1 MAWSPACKALSLTVL
16 PSIRYLPNATEVWV
30 SLMWWSLTGSG
41 CLRVLWGEKKIL
53 VLLESCLLTK
63 AHQRSWN
70 LIKIN
75 LIVVISII
83 YFYPYV
89 KQGCVLYFFK
99 TLKTIT
105 WDNEHMNIHIFINS
119 RTIIIY
125 RGFF

>member
-1 MAWSPACKALSLTVL
+1 MVVAYGKWLFAST
-16 PSIRYLPNATEVWV
+16 
-30 SLMWWSLTGSG
+30 
-41 CLRVLWGEKKIL
+41 LRGKKDFGTFGE
-53 VLLESCLLTK
+53 LLANKSY
-63 AHQRSWN
+63 QRSWN

-105 WDNEHMNIHIFINS
+105 
-119 RTIIIY
+119 
-125 RGFF
+125 